1 MMKRAWKAAL
11 AGCIAL
17 SLCGC
22 WDVKNI
28 QYFNFVNMIGIDYVD
43 GKYKIYAQI
52 NELASM
58 AKQEGSGTT
67 PNPIVVGKGVGD
79 SIGMAMYDLQ
89 KESQMRT
96 DWTQNKVFIF
106 SDRMLA
112 RGVFD
117 IHDELMR
124 TRDQRYT
131 PWVFATNED
140 LAKVLSTKP
149 ITGSSS
155 VNTMYY
161 QPNLLYKQ
169 MQSSFE
175 PLSYQQ
181 FIRSSREPFET
192 TLLDHIK
199 LTENWD
205 KDGKPIT
212 LPIVNGLVALRNG
225 RSEASFNREKVA
237 GVKWLKEATLRGML
251 PLKDDQGTFVGTA
264 VLKNNKV
271 KKTAAYKNGKRFV
284 NLNISLDAALRE
296 QKKPLGLH
304 EMNTLIQKNI
314 VGEITQ
320 TYEVGKKRSVDIYS
334 LNEVCYRQG
343 LAVKDKDIPEIE
355 LHVKVKLLT
364 TSMFELRE

>member
-1 MMKRAWKAAL
+1 MNRAWKSAL
-11 AGCIAL
+11 TACLTL

-28 QYFNFVNMIGIDYVD
+28 QYFNFVNLIGIDYVE

-58 AKQEGSGTT
+58 AKQEGSGNT
-67 PNPIVVGKGVGD
+67 PNPIVVGKGEGE

-96 DWTQNKVFIF
+96 DWTQNKAFIF

-149 ITGSSS
+149 ITGTSS

-161 QPNLLYKQ
+161 QPNLLFKQ

-175 PLSYQQ
+175 PVNYQR
-181 FIRSSREPFET
+181 FIRSAREPFET
-192 TLLDHIK
+192 ALIDHIK
-199 LTENWD
+199 LSENWD
-205 KDGKPIT
+205 KDGKPIS
-212 LPIVNGLVALRNG
+212 LPIVNGLVALKNG
-225 RSEASFNREKVA
+225 KSMARFNREEA
-237 GVKWLKEATLRGML
+237 SGVKWLKERTVRGLL
-251 PLKDDQGTFVGTA
+251 PLKDDRGAFVGTA
-264 VLKNNKV
+264 GLKNNKV
-271 KKTAAYKNGKRFV
+271 KKTAAYKDGKRIV
-284 NLNISLDAALRE
+284 RVYVSLDASLRE
-296 QKKPLGLH
+296 QGTPLGLQPMI
-304 EMNTLIQKNI
+304 ELIRKNI
-314 VGEITQ
+314 QGEIMQ

-334 LNEVCYRQG
+334 LNEVWYRKG
-343 LAVKDKDIPEIE
+343 LAVNDDIPGLE
-355 LHVKVKLLT
+355 LHVKINLLGT
-364 TSMFELRE
+364 NMFELRE

>member
-1 MMKRAWKAAL
+1 MNRLWKSAVI
-11 AGCIAL
+11 GCMAL

-22 WDVKNI
+22 WDVKNL
-28 QYFNFVNMIGIDYVD
+28 QYFNFVNLIGIDYVD

-52 NELASM
+52 NVLASM

-67 PNPIVVGKGVGD
+67 ENPIVVGKGEGE

-89 KESQMRT
+89 KESQIRT
-96 DWTQNKVFIF
+96 DWTQNKAFIF

-117 IHDELMR
+117 IHDELLR

-140 LAKVLSTKP
+140 LSKVLGTKP

-155 VNTMYY
+155 INTLYY

-175 PLSYQQ
+175 PVNYQY

-192 TLLDHIK
+192 ALIDHIK
-199 LTENWD
+199 LSENWD
-205 KDGKPIT
+205 KDGKPIV
-212 LPIVNGLVALRNG
+212 LPIVNGLVALKNG
-225 RSEASFNREKVA
+225 KSMAKFNREEVT
-237 GVKWLKEATLRGML
+237 GVKWLREQTLRGLL
-251 PLKDDQGTFVGTA
+251 PVKDEQGAFVGTA
-264 VLKNNKV
+264 GLKSSNV
-271 KKTAAYKNGKRFV
+271 KKTAAYKDGKRIV
-284 NLNISLDAALRE
+284 RVSVSLDASIRE
-296 QKKPLGLH
+296 QRQPLGQQAMT
-304 EMNTLIQKNI
+304 ELIRKN
-314 VGEITQ
+314 VVDEIMQ

-334 LNEVCYRQG
+334 LNEVWYRRG
-343 LAVKDKDIPEIE
+343 LAVSEDVPGLE
-355 LHVKVKLLT
+355 LQVKVKLLAT
-364 TSMFELRE
+364 NIFELRE